1 MKNILLLILLL
12 VVSGNTYSGNK
23 EMELLLVRLD
33 SVLANSEKY
42 IFRER
47 KKR

>member
-42 IFRER
+42 ILE
-47 KKR
+47 KEKR